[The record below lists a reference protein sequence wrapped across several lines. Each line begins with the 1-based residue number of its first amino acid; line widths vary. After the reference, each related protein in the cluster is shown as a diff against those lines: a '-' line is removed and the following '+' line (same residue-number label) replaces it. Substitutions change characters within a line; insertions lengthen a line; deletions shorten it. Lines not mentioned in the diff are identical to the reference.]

1 MSGVNITIID
11 TSPIFTYSPFGEG
24 GEAGASINY
33 GWATGYLGSGFL
45 ANGSLPRGAIGT
57 GYSYHATAFEGGSV
71 SLKFNGTALYL
82 YGAANC
88 TYDVVLDSVTQT
100 KTPSTTQDLLAFYQ
114 NLSMQSGHVVTIKP
128 HPGTNEILYFEGA
141 IVTTPTQTQTPTI
154 ITPQKETIVFSP
166 SGSWGSP
173 QKYGVPNPY
182 HQVGASASL
191 SFSGNTIAVY
201 GGLNG
206 QSTYTA
212 TLDGSAPQTFNG
224 STYWDINQT
233 ILYFQ
238 SGLSSSITHDLQ
250 LFTSDPQAN
259 ITLTEILTWT
269 RMTSELPPPRGGSP
283 SGGTPKHRISIGI
296 IIGPVIGVSCL
307 LAAAAFG
314 FWWFKIRPNRR
325 RRAGDVSDDGPHDDL
340 AYSIVQPPSPGTPS
354 LTEFNPYD
362 PQHTSGAGR
371 KEPAEAVPARKRH
384 ALGLLVVPALALLA
398 ITGLVVTMMLWLL
411 LHRRTP
417 DATTPTSVTHGA
429 LIVDEASKWC
439 DIVDADACN
448 SDLAPSLLGLTLSG
462 LLSKAVSFSVP
473 FVLALAILSAAAT
486 WLRAS
491 ATTQPIPNDLPTP
504 LQYGL
509 MISMAAGNAS
519 AALRGWKYLVLR
531 REDCTKVPSFVKTTF
546 ASLVALLSLNLII
559 SVADTWLHAS
569 TKPLK
574 LNQTLLAPNTSSVL
588 AGLALNAN
596 NACPNPTFD
605 GTCVYENPV
614 AEWGTSAQ
622 RSLGDQ
628 VAANYSYA
636 PYQVMYLPTQGPG
649 GDSTA
654 VLLPKIKDLP
664 SGISFTSMSI
674 GIGATCGVIPL
685 SQCNLGAL
693 GTNVGIASCT
703 ISGAVPSA
711 AEDNLPGGV
720 FSVYANSTFNV
731 DSTDGAWIAT
741 YNLQQA
747 SQQTN
752 SSVATAPSPL
762 AWYGQSAT
770 NPFGLAHLMAFNAQP
785 QGNPDFTVLQSGT
798 TARGASIA
806 YYLGTC
812 NVSVYDVHLS
822 YSNDTYTLLSRTL
835 ADQNTTVAMFGPFV
849 TDYFYP
855 YFLPT
860 LVVNLKAL
868 ITSDSSGTNFP
879 MEVARQVSQLAL
891 AYGSAM
897 FTGLAAQDGTVTKT
911 YIASRYPLVAL
922 GLLWASALVYILY
935 GLVLLFRAMA
945 ATGDEVIIPTT
956 DDKKKETTIST
967 LELAHARL
975 VNPVAV
981 VAERFLISD
990 VEVAQCRSGGDGNV
1004 ERLADV
1010 ADLSVR
1016 RDPLD
1021 MFAEGRDG
1029 ANGRLGVG
1037 FSSAVGGDGQLAI
1050 QKRIFRVAYS
1060 QGEEREQQVGYKQA

>member
-1 MSGVNITIID
+1 MSAVNITVLD

-24 GEAGASINY
+24 GEAEVSTNY
-33 GWATGYLGSGFL
+33 GWATGYTGTGFL
-45 ANGSLPRGAIGT
+45 ANGSLPRGAVGS

-71 SLKFNGTALYL
+71 SLKFNGTTLYL

-88 TYDVVLDSVTQT
+88 TYDVILDSVMQT
-100 KTPSTTQDLLAFYQ
+100 MTPSTTEDVLAFYQ
-114 NLSMQSGHVVTIKP
+114 NLSMQNEHMVTIKP
-128 HPGTNEILYFEGA
+128 HPGTNEIFYFEGA
-141 IVTTPTQTQTPTI
+141 VVTTLTETQTPNV
-154 ITPQKETIVFSP
+154 ITAQGEVIVFSP

-173 QKYGVPNPY
+173 QKYGAPSPY
-182 HQVGASASL
+182 HQIGASASL
-191 SFSGNTIAVY
+191 RFFGDAIVVY

-206 QSTYTA
+206 QSMYTA
-212 TLDGSAPQTFNG
+212 SLDGLPPQVFNG
-224 STYWDINQT
+224 STYWDITQT
-233 ILYFQ
+233 VLYFQ
-238 SGLSSSITHDLQ
+238 SGLTSSLTHELQ
-250 LFTSDPQAN
+250 LFSSDPHAN
-259 ITLTEILTWT
+259 ITLTEILTWS
-269 RMTSELPPPRGGSP
+269 RVASEAPPRPHGGHP
-283 SGGTPKHRISIGI
+283 GGGAPKHKVSIGI
-296 IIGPVIGVSCL
+296 VIGSVIGVLCL
-307 LAAAAFG
+307 LAAAAFC
-314 FWWFKIRPNRR
+314 FWWFKIRLNRQ
-325 RRAGDVSDDGPHDDL
+325 RRAGDVSDDAPHDDL
-340 AYSIVQPPSPGTPS
+340 AYSIMQSPSPNSPS
-354 LTEFNPYD
+354 LNEFNPYD
-362 PQHTSGAGR
+362 PRHISGANTAP
-371 KEPAEAVPARKRH
+371 PAPAVPVRKRR
-384 ALGLLVVPALALLA
+384 ALGLLVVPALTLLV
-398 ITGLVVTMMLWLL
+398 IIGLVAAMMFWLL

-439 DIVDADACN
+439 DIVNVGACD

-473 FVLALAILSAAAT
+473 FVLALAILSAVAT
-486 WLRAS
+486 WLKTS
-491 ATTQPIPNDLPTP
+491 AISQPVPNDLPTP

-509 MISMAAGNAS
+509 MISMASGNAF
-519 AALRGWKYLVLR
+519 AAFRSWKYLVLR
-531 REDCTKVPSFVKTTF
+531 RKEHTRVPSFVKTTF
-546 ASLVALLSLNLII
+546 ASLVALLLLNLII

-588 AGLALNAN
+588 AGLTLNSN

-636 PYQVMYLPTQGPG
+636 PYQVMYLPTQGSG
-649 GDSTA
+649 GDPTA
-654 VLLPKIKDLP
+654 VLLPKVKDLP
-664 SGISFTSMSI
+664 SGISFTSTSM
-674 GIGATCGVIPL
+674 GVGATCGVIPS

-693 GTNVGIASCT
+693 GTNVGIVSCT

-711 AEDNLPGGV
+711 TEDSLPGGI

-747 SQQTN
+747 SQQAN
-752 SSVATAPSPL
+752 SGIATAPSPL

-770 NPFGLAHLMAFNAQP
+770 NPFGFAHLMAFNAQP

-798 TARGASIA
+798 TARGVSIA

-812 NVSVYDVHLS
+812 NVSVYDVRLS

-868 ITSDSSGTNFP
+868 ITNDSSGASFP

-897 FTGLAAQDGTVTKT
+897 FTGLAAQDGMVTKS
-911 YIASRYPLVAL
+911 YIASRYPIAAL
-922 GLLWASALVYILY
+922 GLLWASALVYVCY
-935 GLVLLFRAMA
+935 GLVLLFKAMT
-945 ATGDEVIIPTT
+945 ATGDEVIIPT
-956 DDKKKETTIST
+956 DDKKETVIST

-975 VNPVAV
+975 VNPIAV
-981 VAERFLISD
+981 VAERFLTSD
-990 VEVAQCRSGGDGNV
+990 AEAAQRSGGNGDV
-1004 ERLADV
+1004 ERLADI
-1010 ADLSVR
+1010 ADLSVQK
-1016 RDPLD
+1016 DPLD

-1029 ANGRLGVG
+1029 GNGRLGVG
-1037 FSSAVGGDGQLAI
+1037 FSSAVGGDGQSAV
-1050 QKRIFRVAYS
+1050 QKRVFRVAYS
-1060 QGEEREQQVGYKQA
+1060 GGEEREQQVGYKQA